1 MLPASITAVNEG
13 VCLHT
18 HGCFDVQVR
27 QLQNRGILAIALR
40 GNYNSLQLLAA
51 QTPGSN
57 ITVIST
63 VIIKIMLCNANTSRM
78 TTKMQNDHHLQQ
90 IKGIKNKQNSLV
102 LTFFH
107 SRTSNKC
114 LHKYTQVEFTNQC
127 TLQWQESKTPQ

>member
-1 MLPASITAVNEG
+1 MI
-13 VCLHT
+13 
-18 HGCFDVQVR
+18 
-27 QLQNRGILAIALR
+27 
-40 GNYNSLQLLAA
+40 YNSLQLLAA

-63 VIIKIMLCNANTSRM
+63 VITKNYALQFANTSRM